1 MLAEYA
7 YINERLFHIFRG
19 MWLVELYPYEN
30 VDLFCTHNMLVSIIF
45 YQHTRLGSFPLES
58 CNCKMLYPAYIS
70 EKA

>member
-30 VDLFCTHNMLVSIIF
+30 VDLFCTHNMLVSILSTYTI
-45 YQHTRLGSFPLES
+45 RV
-58 CNCKMLYPAYIS
+58 IS
-70 EKA
+70 VRKLQL